1 MRQAAQEERR
11 QITVAARTGRTVDFL
26 GDADGAGVV
35 EHAIEAD
42 DRFGA
47 RQRRTGAGMAAAAE
61 GDMQARVVALDLEL
75 AGGFEPA
82 RIAVGGAVGDVQEGA
97 GGDVDA
103 ADLRRLLRQ
112 AEVAQ
117 SGRASCWERGCQY
130 V

>member
-1 MRQAAQEERR
+1 
-11 QITVAARTGRTVDFL
+11 
-26 GDADGAGVV
+26 
-35 EHAIEAD
+35 
-42 DRFGA
+42 
-47 RQRRTGAGMAAAAE
+47 MAAAAE

-112 AEVAQ
+112 AEVALDRAFDAPHRKSAVQ
-117 SGRASCWERGCQY
+117 GKRVSVPLDIGGRRIITKKKKH
-130 V
+130 

>member
-1 MRQAAQEERR
+1 
-11 QITVAARTGRTVDFL
+11 
-26 GDADGAGVV
+26 
-35 EHAIEAD
+35 
-42 DRFGA
+42 
-47 RQRRTGAGMAAAAE
+47 MAAAAE

-112 AEVAQ
+112 AEVALDRAFDAQAFLAAIRDEAAILAQADRKRGVEGQ
-117 SGRASCWERGCQY
+117 SVSVGVAPGGRRIIKKKNMTIK
-130 V
+130 